1 LIYAFGSQSQIEFI
15 YKWTQTQNKINAK
28 EYLKQQQLALTL
40 SSVMKS
46 SSTLNA
52 ELRYINNSYFG
63 QNNTPVAYQL
73 LEGLQAGENW
83 TWSLVGQQKLTKSL
97 DLNISYFGRKSTNL
111 RMIHTGS
118 LQLRANF

>member
-1 LIYAFGSQSQIEFI
+1 MGLKLKI
-15 YKWTQTQNKINAK
+15 KINAK

-118 LQLRANF
+118 LQLRAKFLVQ